1 MKNEFIEYMSTFTKL
16 SKEEEQLMID
26 SYPIRT
32 YKKGDFLLKEGQIQ
46 RDAFLILKGSV
57 RKHCIVDGIDKT
69 IEFYTAKQ
77 VAIDFKSIANQKPSI
92 NYLSC
97 LEDAVIV
104 IINSEKEEAF
114 YKRFPRFEEISRIET
129 TKMMGENQEL
139 LSIFITS
146 SPEERYKHILKNR
159 PNLLQIAAQHQI
171 ASYIGVTPESL
182 SRIRKRILQ

>member
-1 MKNEFIEYMSTFTKL
+1 
-16 SKEEEQLMID
+16 
-26 SYPIRT
+26 
-32 YKKGDFLLKEGQIQ
+32 
-46 RDAFLILKGSV
+46 
-57 RKHCIVDGIDKT
+57 
-69 IEFYTAKQ
+69 
-77 VAIDFKSIANQKPSI
+77 IANQKPSI

-146 SPEERYKHILKNR
+146 SPEERYKYILENK
-159 PNLLQIAAQHQI
+159 PNLLQIAPQHQI

-182 SRIRKRILQ
+182 SRIRKRIIK